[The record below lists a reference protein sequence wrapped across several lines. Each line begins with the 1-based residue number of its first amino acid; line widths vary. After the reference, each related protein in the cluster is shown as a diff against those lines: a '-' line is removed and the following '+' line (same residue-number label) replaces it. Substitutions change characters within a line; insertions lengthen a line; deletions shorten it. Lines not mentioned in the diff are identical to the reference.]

1 MLLTCLAT
9 SIGLGVG
16 GWALQLCGLKNLST
30 LETVLV
36 RVGRAI
42 NVVDPNN
49 LQLR

>member
-1 MLLTCLAT
+1 ML
-9 SIGLGVG
+9 G
-16 GWALQLCGLKNLST
+16 GGHYSFVVKGGGHYSFVVKQNPST